1 MKKYFVLFI
10 VFWGIVF
17 CSKENNEYYLLKK
30 KYLKGDNLSLDNFYN
45 NYKKDEFNQMRT
57 DLTKF
62 FKERKDEE
70 ARTYILKNI

>member
-45 NYKKDEFNQMRT
+45 NY
-57 DLTKF
+57 
-62 FKERKDEE
+62 
-70 ARTYILKNI
+70 ILLKAFLK